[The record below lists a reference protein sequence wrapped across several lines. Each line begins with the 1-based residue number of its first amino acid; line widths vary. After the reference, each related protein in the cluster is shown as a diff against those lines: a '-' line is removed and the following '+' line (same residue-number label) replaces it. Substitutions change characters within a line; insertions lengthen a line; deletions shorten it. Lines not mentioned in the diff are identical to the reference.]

1 MSRAKQPHTT
11 HTHSLNPMTTLT
23 QVQKDQAFDAL
34 TDEELE
40 SVVGGNRRCI
50 RGLHP
55 WAWKASTER
64 HIANDLERALID
76 GGGGAAPERLNTP
89 SRQQSRGF

>member
-1 MSRAKQPHTT
+1 MI
-11 HTHSLNPMTTLT
+11 NLT
-23 QVQKDQAFDAL
+23 QLQEHQAFDAL

-55 WAWKASTER
+55 WAWKASIER
-64 HIANDLERALID
+64 HLTNDLERALPD
-76 GGGGAAPERLNTP
+76 
-89 SRQQSRGF
+89 RGFAPAPVQRSF

>member
-1 MSRAKQPHTT
+1 
-11 HTHSLNPMTTLT
+11 MTTLT
-23 QVQKDQAFDAL
+23 QLQEHQAFDAL

-64 HIANDLERALID
+64 HIANDLERALTD